1 MMVVKLLAN
10 AGHVLKDELT
20 YEMLYIMFEKINSD
34 LHGALQREKDEIAK
48 IFKICEE
55 KEVPAEK
62 AVVKHTARITSYT
75 NTAMFRARHSTE

>member
-1 MMVVKLLAN
+1 MVVKLLAN
-10 AGHVLKDELT
+10 AGHVLQDELT

-34 LHGALQREKDEIAK
+34 LKGALNVEKEEIKK

-62 AVVKHTARITSYT
+62 AVVKHTARITSFT
-75 NTAMFRARHSTE
+75 NTAMFYARNVTG